1 MSRLEN
7 LEVNPN
13 ERVEYPLSGI
23 KVIDLSHYIAGPYST
38 KLLCGLG
45 AEIIKVERPDGGDP
59 SRRLGPFP
67 DDKPDHE
74 RSGLFIFLNDGKK
87 SVTLN
92 LKTHAG
98 LKILEELIKDANV
111 LVENFE
117 PRVMPGL
124 GLGYDRLAEINS
136 KLVMVSISNF
146 GQSGR
151 YRDYK
156 ATEMI
161 SEAIGGYMYVL
172 GAYDREPVRSGISL
186 AQYYS
191 GSIAAAAALA
201 ATYHVESGQHLDIS
215 LMESINF
222 SLFYPLGSYS
232 YYGGITRRNP
242 KIDSADFVLS
252 LLPARD
258 GFVYPM
264 TYGYVD
270 WGALARV
277 VLESPEL
284 DDPKFESF
292 AARTEHIGKVKST
305 MLSVF
310 QGKSAQD
317 LFEKAQSIGFPWGF
331 VQRVDE
337 VANCSQLLDR
347 EYFQTIE
354 NSAGQEITCPR
365 QPFKLMTPLRT
376 GKAPLLGE
384 HNTEVYCGYLG
395 YSKTD
400 LVKLKALNVI

>member
-136 KLVMVSISNF
+136 KLVMLSISNF

-151 YRDYK
+151 YRDY
-156 ATEMI
+156 
-161 SEAIGGYMYVL
+161 
-172 GAYDREPVRSGISL
+172 
-186 AQYYS
+186 
-191 GSIAAAAALA
+191 
-201 ATYHVESGQHLDIS
+201 
-215 LMESINF
+215 NWF
-222 SLFYPLGSYS
+222 
-232 YYGGITRRNP
+232 
-242 KIDSADFVLS
+242 
-252 LLPARD
+252 
-258 GFVYPM
+258 
-264 TYGYVD
+264 
-270 WGALARV
+270 
-277 VLESPEL
+277 
-284 DDPKFESF
+284 
-292 AARTEHIGKVKST
+292 
-305 MLSVF
+305 
-310 QGKSAQD
+310 
-317 LFEKAQSIGFPWGF
+317 
-331 VQRVDE
+331 
-337 VANCSQLLDR
+337 
-347 EYFQTIE
+347 
-354 NSAGQEITCPR
+354 
-365 QPFKLMTPLRT
+365 
-376 GKAPLLGE
+376 
-384 HNTEVYCGYLG
+384 
-395 YSKTD
+395 
-400 LVKLKALNVI
+400 